1 MWMMIRYKV
10 KNSELERH
18 LELHRAVYEALESS
32 PPDGLR
38 EATFQLDD
46 KVSFVA
52 FVNADVFPVPGT
64 EKLEAFQRYREDLD
78 ERCDEPSVMTMLHES
93 GSFRFN

>member
-1 MWMMIRYKV
+1 MWMMIQYKV
-10 KNSELERH
+10 KPTELERH
-18 LELHRAVYEALESS
+18 LELHRAVYDALEST

-46 KVSFVA
+46 KVSFVS
-52 FVNADVFPVPGT
+52 FVQAATMPVPGT
-64 EKLEAFQRYREDLD
+64 EKLAAFQAYRAGLD
-78 ERCDEPSVMTMLHES
+78 ERCDEPSTMTVLHES

>member
-1 MWMMIRYKV
+1 MWMMINYKV
-10 KNSELERH
+10 KPDQLERH
-18 LELHRAVYEALESS
+18 LALHRDVYTALESAS
-32 PPDGLR
+32 LDGLR

-64 EKLEAFQRYREDLD
+64 EKLEAFQRYRENLD
-78 ERCDEPSVMTMLHES
+78 ERCDEPSVMTVLHES